1 MVFFMRCQALNPGV
15 NTGFNRGVYRM
26 KKQRSHRITLFIIG
40 LIVFMFVVQSV
51 TAEQE
56 LDSTIQRETPVVR
69 AVRKVEAAVVNIST
83 EKVVSIRGFNPF
95 GDGWIFDYFDHSY
108 RPRRNVTRQSLGSGV
123 LISSDGVIL
132 TNEHVIL
139 PASKITVTLK
149 DGREFEAE
157 LLGASRRFDLALLKI
172 GATEPLPCIEP
183 GTSADLMIGETVIA
197 IGNPYG
203 LASTVTTG
211 VLSAKDRTITFQD
224 QETRQVHTFT
234 NFLQTDA
241 SINPGNSGGPLLN
254 ILGELIGINTAI
266 FAEAE
271 GIGFAIP
278 IDKAKRIID
287 ELLEWGDVPRIWL
300 GMLVQDITE
309 TLANYLGLN
318 RIDGVL
324 VSDIYSDSP
333 VNKTALKPGDLVI
346 AINGMPV
353 RTTVDFRKS
362 LRSIAPGETVQVTYI
377 QAGIEREDTMIARAV
392 PIERVQELTW
402 DLFGIQMRDIT
413 SQDVRKLRL
422 AVAEGV
428 LVTSV
433 RPSSPATQVGIKQGD
448 IIARINNVLI
458 QNTKDFYS
466 QIPFIVQQDSAI
478 LVVIRGTNA
487 YRVNVVIQ

>member
-1 MVFFMRCQALNPGV
+1 
-15 NTGFNRGVYRM
+15 M
-26 KKQRSHRITLFIIG
+26 KHR
-40 LIVFMFVVQSV
+40 
-51 TAEQE
+51 
-56 LDSTIQRETPVVR
+56 
-69 AVRKVEAAVVNIST
+69 
-83 EKVVSIRGFNPF
+83 
-95 GDGWIFDYFDHSY
+95 
-108 RPRRNVTRQSLGSGV
+108 
-123 LISSDGVIL
+123 
-132 TNEHVIL
+132 
-139 PASKITVTLK
+139 
-149 DGREFEAE
+149 
-157 LLGASRRFDLALLKI
+157 
-172 GATEPLPCIEP
+172 
-183 GTSADLMIGETVIA
+183 
-197 IGNPYG
+197 
-203 LASTVTTG
+203 
-211 VLSAKDRTITFQD
+211 
-224 QETRQVHTFT
+224 
-234 NFLQTDA
+234 
-241 SINPGNSGGPLLN
+241 
-254 ILGELIGINTAI
+254 
-266 FAEAE
+266 
-271 GIGFAIP
+271 
-278 IDKAKRIID
+278 
-287 ELLEWGDVPRIWL
+287 
-300 GMLVQDITE
+300 
-309 TLANYLGLN
+309 LN

-448 IIARINNVLI
+448 VIARINNVLI